1 MFHLARADGRH
12 GRMLFHLT
20 KCHKRSCM
28 VYQLATLTTRL
39 VMCNQHFVIK
49 VSCDTTVYWPTDSAP
64 LERSVEALVVPNA
77 VYSNIFVTLVHSRCT
92 EHLQH
97 KPPRFAG
104 G

>member
-49 VSCDTTVYWPTDSAP
+49 VSCDTTIGPQTVH
-64 LERSVEALVVPNA
+64 
-77 VYSNIFVTLVHSRCT
+77 HSRDQSKLSLFQMQCIPIY
-92 EHLQH
+92 L
-97 KPPRFAG
+97 
-104 G
+104 